1 MRFRSIIPISLAIV
15 AIASCGGGSDDNGNT
30 ASDGTTGA
38 STGSAPEAGESTG
51 GGAINGAVISLL
63 SPELGLFAIDRA
75 TDAVT
80 DLKMP
85 GVGFV
90 DRENQPMLIGDA
102 VYTMTRTTI
111 EGQSFS
117 NNIGLGKVDLAS
129 GEGSEIV
136 QIGTDRETDDSQDL
150 NEYALIGGDDTTIWV
165 ERSKFAESAGS
176 TYMSFDSESGAAG
189 TEFTASEY
197 DVTTDSGTCSGDFR
211 DAIVASDGRI
221 IGVTSGWPSVVDQ
234 ANGEVEPLA
243 DWCSFDDSLVLSNL
257 ITASEFND
265 FATAE
270 DGAPL
275 PSDKAQQLVDFIE
288 TPISDN
294 TMVEGDG
301 SLWWVFQ
308 RNTAYQSGDAS
319 VAVSVGGIAEFD
331 LTTNSVVNVWPFGP
345 ESVTFEAGEDGSP
358 GTVSSLSQAD
368 LRYLDGELW
377 IMDSRDGAPLRV
389 LDPATGELTLIEIPK
404 KDGIDATSATLIS
417 SDPDSI
423 WLDVTQWVVTVDDDE
438 LESKSGDGFIDQL
451 DPATRTFVSSID
463 QNSIILS

>member
-1 MRFRSIIPISLAIV
+1 MRIRSAVTLSLAVV
-15 AIASCGGGSDDNGNT
+15 AIASCGGSSDDGSST
-30 ASDGTTGA
+30 SADGTTG
-38 STGSAPEAGESTG
+38 SSANSIPEGVESTG

-80 DLKMP
+80 ALKMP

-90 DRENQPMLIGDA
+90 DRENQPVLVGDA

-129 GEGSEIV
+129 GEGSELV

-150 NEYALIGGDDTTIWV
+150 NEYALIGGDETNIWV

-176 TYMSFDSESGAAG
+176 AYMSFDSESGAAG

-197 DVTTDSGTCSGDFR
+197 DLTNDSGTCSGDFR
-211 DAIVASDGRI
+211 DPIVASDGRI
-221 IGVTSGWPSVVDQ
+221 IGVTAGWPSVVDP

-265 FATAE
+265 FATTE

-275 PSDKAQQLVDFIE
+275 PSDSAQQLVDFIE
-288 TPISDN
+288 TPVSDN

-308 RNTAYQSGDAS
+308 RNTAYQSGDTS

-345 ESVTFEAGEDGSP
+345 ESVTFEAGEDGFS

-377 IMDSRDGAPLRV
+377 IMDSRDDAPLRV
-389 LDPATGELTLIEIPK
+389 LDPATGELTLVAVPK
-404 KDGIDATSATLIS
+404 DDGVDETSATLIS

-423 WLDVTQWVVTVDDDE
+423 WLDVTQWVVTVGEDD
-438 LESKSGDGFIDQL
+438 LESRSGVGFIDQV